1 MLSHNPSFHLL
12 CAAILASD
20 TDTVSNLLPTITD
33 KEELKQVAS
42 LIIDTGSMEYM
53 KFFVSPESTRKLE
66 SKPKTQESP
75 LLFDDLLSDVL
86 DGIAT
91 KDESKIKSLP
101 DKLKSALHQAVKQ
114 EQSTSGS
121 DGTQIPKFH
130 TKPQPKGEELPP
142 FGEWLAK
149 NSDTLKNIFI
159 PQVSDNPMDMMK
171 GLFFPH
177 LSK

>member
-1 MLSHNPSFHLL
+1 MLSHNPTFHLL

-53 KFFVSPESTRKLE
+53 KFFVSPETTRKLE
-66 SKPKTQESP
+66 SKPKTQETP

-86 DGIAT
+86 DGITT

-101 DKLKSALHQAVKQ
+101 DKIKSALQQAIKQ
-114 EQSTSGS
+114 KEQPTTTTEES
-121 DGTQIPKFH
+121 QIPKFH
-130 TKPQPKGEELPP
+130 PKPQPKGEELPP
-142 FGEWLAK
+142 FGESLAK
-149 NSDTLKNIFI
+149 NSDTLKTIFI
-159 PQVSDNPMDMMK
+159 PELSDNFRNMMMT
-171 GLFFPH
+171 FFPH
-177 LSK
+177 LSQ